1 LLILLWDKN
10 KCLSRIERETFMAY
24 MPHINNLYK
33 DQELLMFKEAYAL
46 EKIHGTNA
54 KIEYHP
60 QTQELKFFSGGTKHE
75 TFVKLFDQEK
85 LKADFVAM
93 GILDRDITVFGESY
107 GGKEQGMSHTYGT
120 IAKFVVFDVKIG
132 EFWLDVPKAEK
143 VAKDLGLEF
152 VHYVKIPTDLTVLD
166 AWRDAPSVQAIRNG
180 ISQLVPFTEHI
191 DGANYVR
198 SEVLGGVI
206 INPKKREGIVLRPLI
221 ELRKNNGE
229 RLICKH
235 KGDDFKETATPR
247 PVVDPAKQKILE
259 DAQSVADDFATPMRL
274 QHVLDKLP
282 GHCMEKMKE
291 IIAAMV
297 EDVNREGKDEFVASE
312 TVNKAIGKKTA
323 ILYKE
328 YLKNQ
333 IGK

>member
-1 LLILLWDKN
+1 
-10 KCLSRIERETFMAY
+10 MAY

-33 DQELLMFKEAYAL
+33 DQELLMFKEVFAL

-60 QTQELKFFSGGTKHE
+60 QNQELRFFSGGTKHE

-85 LKADFVAM
+85 LKTAFAAM
-93 GILDRDITVFGESY
+93 GILDRDVTVYGESY
-107 GGKEQGMSHTYGT
+107 GGKEQGMSHVYGLVG
-120 IAKFVVFDVKIG
+120 KFIVFDVQVG
-132 EFWLDVPKAEK
+132 ELWLDVPKAEK
-143 VAKDLGLEF
+143 VAKELGLEF
-152 VHYVKIPTDLTVLD
+152 VHYVKVPTDLAVLD

-180 ISQLVPFTEHI
+180 ISQLLPWGTIPDENCEHLPSTGI
-191 DGANYVR
+191 NPSDWIGSLVK
-198 SEVLGGVI
+198 
-206 INPKKREGIVLRPLI
+206 NPKKREGVVLRPLV

-247 PVVDPAKQKILE
+247 PVVDPAKQKLLE
-259 DAQSVADDFATPMRL
+259 DAQSVADDFVTPMRL

-282 GHCMEKMKE
+282 GHCMERMKE
-291 IIAAMV
+291 IIGAMV
-297 EDVNREGKDEFVASE
+297 EDVNREGVGEFTPSPQ
-312 TVNKAIGKKTA
+312 VNKAIGSKTVA
-323 ILYKE
+323 LYKD
-328 YLKNQ
+328 YLKSQ

>member
-1 LLILLWDKN
+1 
-10 KCLSRIERETFMAY
+10 

-33 DQELLMFKEAYAL
+33 EQDLLMFKEVWAL

-54 KIEYHP
+54 KIVYDP
-60 QTQELKFFSGGTKHE
+60 QTQELRFFSGGTKHE

-85 LKADFVAM
+85 LKASFSAM
-93 GILDRDITVFGESY
+93 GILDRDVTVFGESY

-120 IAKFVVFDVKIG
+120 VAKFIVFDVQVG
-132 EFWLDVPKAEK
+132 DLWLDVPKAEK
-143 VAKDLGLEF
+143 VATDLGLEF
-152 VHYVKIPTDLTVLD
+152 VHYVRVPTDLAVLD

-180 ISQLVPFTEHI
+180 ISRQLLSLETPCNPIF
-191 DGANYVR
+191 DGYPWIR
-198 SEVLGGVI
+198 SEVLGRVI
-206 INPKKREGIVLRPLI
+206 INPKKREGVVLRPLV

-247 PVVDPAKQKILE
+247 PVVDTAKQKLLE
-259 DAQSVADDFATPMRL
+259 DAQSVADDFVTPMRL

-282 GHCMEKMKE
+282 GHCMEKMKD
-291 IIAAMV
+291 IIGAMT
-297 EDVNREGKDEFVASE
+297 EDVNREGNSEFIPSE
-312 TVNKAIGKKTA
+312 AVNKAIGKKTV
-323 ILYKE
+323 ILYKDF
-328 YLKNQ
+328 LKSN